1 MYDDKELAEYR
12 DLIEVPTSFEEGFG
26 WKTVIG
32 AIFIGFLMMPGSMYL
47 QLVLGS
53 GIGPAARWVTIIL
66 FAEIAKR
73 SQQDLKQQEIFLLY
87 YMAGA
92 ALASPFQGLL
102 WNQYL
107 VQSDAAVM
115 LGLTDYIPTWVAPG
129 AESQSMLERTFLH
142 RDWMIPILLLV
153 GSQIIQRIDHFGLG
167 YALYRITSDVEKL
180 PFPMAPVGALGTMAL
195 AESQEDKKT
204 GWKWKVF
211 SIGGVTGL
219 AFGGIYVLLPVVS
232 GLIFTEPIRP
242 IPIPWVE
249 LTRHTEAILPAV
261 ATGIQLDMGL
271 IFIGMVLPFWAVIG
285 GLIGLIITIILN
297 PILFKNGVLHRWHEG
312 MGTVDTVFANNFDFY
327 MSFGIGLG
335 LAIGC
340 IGIWSVVK
348 SFRAVA
354 ARNNSEKH
362 QNGPGHGNKD
372 VAKKDQPEG
381 GTGKEGH
388 GVNILPK
395 ISLRERMGD
404 LFTPPEGRGDFN
416 FWISIAIYVLST
428 LAYVGLC
435 LWLVPNFPWIFF
447 LAYGFIYTPL
457 ISYITARMEG
467 IAGQF
472 VSLPLVREASFIA
485 GARFFGYHGIEI
497 WYAPIPMH
505 NYGETTVHFRQI
517 ELTGT
522 SIRGIIKSELVVFPV
537 VMIASL
543 LFSQFIWQLAPIPS
557 SSYPYAQEM
566 WHLQALN
573 TLLMQTS
580 TLEGN
585 SLFYQALN
593 GGYVLSGLGFGIV
606 TYMVLTFFSLPI
618 LLIYGV
624 VRGLG
629 QSTPHGI
636 ILEIIGA
643 LLGRYFFLKRYG
655 TKWRQYAP
663 VLLAGFSCG
672 MGLTGM
678 FAMGFA
684 LILKSLSR
692 LAF

>member
-1 MYDDKELAEYR
+1 MYEDKELQEYR
-12 DLIEVPTSFEEGFG
+12 DLLKPPDHFEEGFD
-26 WKTVIG
+26 WKTVVG

-47 QLVLGS
+47 QLVIGT

-66 FAEIAKR
+66 FAEVAKR
-73 SQQDLKQQEIFLLY
+73 SFTQLKQQEIFLLY

-107 VQSDAAVM
+107 VQSDAAKM
-115 LGLTDYIPTWVAPG
+115 LGLTEFIPTWIAP
-129 AESQSMLERTFLH
+129 APESMSLVERTFFH

-153 GSQIIQRIDHFGLG
+153 GAQIIQRIDQFGLG

-180 PFPMAPVGALGTMAL
+180 PFPMAPVAALGTMAL
-195 AESQEDKKT
+195 AESTEEKQKS
-204 GWKWKVF
+204 WKWRVF
-211 SIGGVTGL
+211 SIGGVIGL
-219 AFGGIYVLLPVVS
+219 VFGGLYVLLPTVS
-232 GLIFTEPIRP
+232 GLLFTEPIRL
-242 IPIPWVE
+242 IPIPWIE
-249 LTRHTEAILPAV
+249 LTRYTEEVLPAV
-261 ATGIQLDMGL
+261 ATGIQLDLGL

-285 GLIGLIITIILN
+285 GLLGLIITIIAN
-297 PILFKNGVLHRWHEG
+297 PILYKHGILQRWHHG

-327 MSFGIGLG
+327 MSFGIGIG
-335 LAIGC
+335 LAIAVV
-340 IGIWSVVK
+340 GIWHVVRSFGK
-348 SFRAVA
+348 S
-354 ARNNSEKH
+354 
-362 QNGPGHGNKD
+362 GPGQK
-372 VAKKDQPEG
+372 
-381 GTGKEGH
+381 GTLK
-388 GVNILPK
+388 
-395 ISLRERMGD
+395 D
-404 LFTPPEGRGDFN
+404 LFHPPPGRGDFN
-416 FWISIAIYVLST
+416 FWISIGIYVFST

-435 LWLVPNFPWIFF
+435 VWLVPSFPWIFF
-447 LAYGFIYTPL
+447 LGYGFIYTPI

-485 GARFFGYHGIEI
+485 GAKFFGYQGIEI
-497 WYAPIPMH
+497 WYAPIPIH
-505 NYGETTVHFRQI
+505 NYGEATVNFRQI

-522 SIRGIIKSELVVFPV
+522 SIRGIIKAEIVVFPV
-537 VMIASL
+537 VMVASL

-557 SSYPYAQEM
+557 SNYPYAQEL

-585 SLFYQALN
+585 ALFYQALN
-593 GGYVLSGLGFGIV
+593 ALYVMLGIGFGLI
-606 TYMVLTFFSLPI
+606 TYAILALLGLPI
-618 LLIYGV
+618 LLVYGV

-629 QSTPHGI
+629 QSTPHGL
-636 ILEIIGA
+636 ILEVIGA
-643 LLGRYFFLKRYG
+643 LLGRFFFLKKYG
-655 TKWRQYAP
+655 AMWRQYAP

-684 LILKSLSR
+684 LILKSLGR
-692 LAF
+692 LAY

>member
-1 MYDDKELAEYR
+1 MYDDRELKEYR
-12 DLIEVPTSFEEGFG
+12 DLLKAPEHFEEGFD
-26 WKTVIG
+26 WKTVVG
-32 AIFIGFLMMPGSMYL
+32 AVFIGFLMMPGSMYL
-47 QLVLGS
+47 QLVIGS

-73 SQQDLKQQEIFLLY
+73 AHTSLRQQEIFILY

-107 VQSDAAVM
+107 VQSDAAKM
-115 LGLTDYIPTWVAPG
+115 LGVAEFIPSWVAPG
-129 AESQSMLERTFLH
+129 ADSISLAERTFLH
-142 RDWMIPILLLV
+142 RDWLIPILLLI
-153 GSQIIQRIDHFGLG
+153 GSQIIQRVDRFGLG
-167 YALYRITSDVEKL
+167 YALYRITSDVERL

-195 AESQEDKKT
+195 AESADEKDK
-204 GWKWKVF
+204 GWKWRVF
-211 SIGGVTGL
+211 SIGGVIGL
-219 AFGGIYVLLPVVS
+219 AFGAVYVLLPVVS
-232 GLIFTEPIRP
+232 GLIFTQPIRL
-242 IPIPWVE
+242 IPIPWIE
-249 LTRHTEAILPAV
+249 LTRHTEGVLPAV
-261 ATGIQLDMGL
+261 ATGLQLDIGL
-271 IFIGMVLPFWAVIG
+271 VFIGMVLPFWAVIG
-285 GLIGLIITIILN
+285 GLVGLIITVILN
-297 PILFKNGVLHRWHEG
+297 PILWRQGILHRWHQG

-335 LAIGC
+335 LAIGV
-340 IGIWSVVK
+340 IGIWSVAR
-348 SFRAVA
+348 SFGR
-354 ARNNSEKH
+354 
-362 QNGPGHGNKD
+362 
-372 VAKKDQPEG
+372 G
-381 GTGKEGH
+381 GTGGGSFKA
-388 GVNILPK
+388 
-395 ISLRERMGD
+395 
-404 LFTPPEGRGDFN
+404 LFSPPPGRGDIN
-416 FWISIAIYVLST
+416 FWLSVAIYFFST
-428 LAYVGLC
+428 LSYVGLC
-435 LWLVPNFPWIFF
+435 VWLVPNFPWIFF
-447 LAYGFIYTPL
+447 LGYGFIYTPV

-485 GARFFGYHGIEI
+485 GAKYFGYQGIEI
-497 WYAPIPMH
+497 WYAPIPIH
-505 NYGETTVHFRQI
+505 NYGEATVGFREV

-522 SIRGIIKSELVVFPV
+522 SFRGIIKAELIVFPV

-543 LFSQFIWQLAPIPS
+543 LFSQFIWRLAPIPS
-557 SSYPYAQEM
+557 ASYPYAQEL

-585 SLFYQALN
+585 SLFFQALKTS
-593 GGYVLSGLGFGIV
+593 YVVSGLGLGLV
-606 TYMVLTFFSLPI
+606 LYMILSLLGLPV

-636 ILEIIGA
+636 ILEVAGA
-643 LLGRYFFLKRYG
+643 LLGRYYFHRRFG
-655 TKWRQYAP
+655 AAWRQYAP

-684 LILKSLSR
+684 LILKSLSY
-692 LAF
+692 LAY

>member
-1 MYDDKELAEYR
+1 MYEDKELQEYR
-12 DLIEVPTSFEEGFG
+12 DLLKTPDKFEEGFD
-26 WKTVIG
+26 WKTIVG

-47 QLVLGS
+47 QLVIGT

-73 SQQDLKQQEIFLLY
+73 SYTELKQQEIFLLY

-92 ALASPFQGLL
+92 ALSSPFQGLL

-107 VQSDAAVM
+107 VQSDAARM
-115 LGLTDYIPTWVAPG
+115 LGLTEFIPLWIAPPP
-129 AESQSMLERTFLH
+129 ESASLLERTFFH

-153 GSQIIQRIDHFGLG
+153 GAQIIQRIDQFGLG

-195 AESQEDKKT
+195 AESTEEKQKS
-204 GWKWKVF
+204 WKWRVF
-211 SIGGVTGL
+211 SIGGVIGL
-219 AFGGIYVLLPVVS
+219 AFGAVYVLLPTVS
-232 GLIFTEPIRP
+232 GLIFTEPIRL

-249 LTRHTEAILPAV
+249 LTRHTEELLPAV
-261 ATGIQLDMGL
+261 ATGIQLDIGL

-285 GLIGLIITIILN
+285 GLVGLLITVVAN
-297 PILFKNGVLHRWHEG
+297 PILLDQGILQRWHLG
-312 MGTVDTVFANNFDFY
+312 MGTVDTIFANNFDFY

-335 LAIGC
+335 LSIGC
-340 IGIWSVVK
+340 IGLWQVIR
-348 SFRAVA
+348 SFG
-354 ARNNSEKH
+354 NS
-362 QNGPGHGNKD
+362 GPG
-372 VAKKDQPEG
+372 QR
-381 GTGKEGH
+381 GTLK
-388 GVNILPK
+388 
-395 ISLRERMGD
+395 D
-404 LFTPPEGRGDFN
+404 LFHPPPGRGDFN
-416 FWISIAIYVLST
+416 FWISIAIYVFST
-428 LAYVGLC
+428 LSYVGLC

-447 LAYGFIYTPL
+447 LGYGFIYTPV

-485 GARFFGYHGIEI
+485 GAKFFGYQGIEI
-497 WYAPIPMH
+497 WYAPIPIH
-505 NYGETTVHFRQI
+505 NYGEATVNFRQI

-522 SIRGIIKSELVVFPV
+522 SIRGIIKSEIVVFPV

-543 LFSQFIWQLAPIPS
+543 MFSQFIWRLAPIPS
-557 SSYPYAQEM
+557 SAYPYAQEL

-585 SLFYQALN
+585 SLFFQALN
-593 GGYVLSGLGFGIV
+593 GLYVAAGLGFGVII
-606 TYMVLTFFSLPI
+606 YAVLMLLGLPI

-629 QSTPHGI
+629 QTAPHGL
-636 ILEIIGA
+636 ILEVLGA
-643 LLGRYFFLKRYG
+643 FIGRYFFLKRYG
-655 TKWRQYAP
+655 AMWRQYAP

-678 FAMGFA
+678 FAMGFT
-684 LILKSLSR
+684 LILKSLGR
-692 LAF
+692 LAY